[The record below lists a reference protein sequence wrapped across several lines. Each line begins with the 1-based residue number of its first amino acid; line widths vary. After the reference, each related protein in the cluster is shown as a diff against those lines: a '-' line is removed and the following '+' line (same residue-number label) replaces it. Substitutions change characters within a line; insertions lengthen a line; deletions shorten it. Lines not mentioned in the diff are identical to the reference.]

1 MDAETLRCPSCGALV
16 SNGAAKCSHCGGA
29 LATVACPKCLDL
41 MFLDAKFC
49 PGCGAS
55 AFQWQPRPGNLP
67 CPECARVMLE
77 GQIGPLQVQQCGHC
91 HGIWL
96 DTSTFAQ
103 VCRDAGSQSAVLG
116 DASRAEESPVGLPS
130 TKVRYR
136 KCPSCT
142 NHMNRVN
149 FARCSGVVVDV
160 CGGHGT
166 WFDHL
171 ELQRIVRFIRSGGLE
186 RSRAAEV
193 EHLERE
199 RQRLIRA
206 REDNRHVPST
216 YSGGSDVED
225 LVLWGAISAAGSLL
239 SMLLKK

>member
-16 SNGAAKCSHCGGA
+16 NNGAAKCSHCGGA

-55 AFQWQPRPGNLP
+55 AFQWQPHPGNLP
-67 CPECARVMLE
+67 CPECAAAMLE
-77 GQIGPLQVQQCGHC
+77 GQIGPVQVQHCGRC

-96 DTSTFAQ
+96 DTRTFSQ
-103 VCRDAGSQSAVLG
+103 VCRDADTQSAVLG
-116 DASRAEESPVGLPS
+116 ASRTDESPVGFNS
-130 TKVRYR
+130 AKVRYR
-136 KCPSCT
+136 KCPRCT

-171 ELQRIVRFIRSGGLE
+171 ELQRIVQFIRAGGLE
-186 RSRAAEV
+186 RSRAAEL

-206 REDNRHVPST
+206 REDHPSVPAT
-216 YSGGSDVED
+216 HMVGEGLDG
-225 LVLWGAISAAGSLL
+225 LVLWGAVRAAGSLI
-239 SMLLKK
+239 SMLLNK